1 MLLCR
6 LQSTSLSFTYFIKAR
21 YLMKYHCRLNN
32 VYQLLYTTL
41 PYLIIWRKEERK
53 KVNPN
58 ILHFFPNLIQLLRS
72 LQIYPFFT
80 TRRSPPSY
88 CASPLL
94 VAIVFGKKNKLLRK
108 HAKWTSITARQQ
120 NFLNNVINTIITK
133 QRNDTNTCLCIPK
146 NEFL

>member
-21 YLMKYHCRLNN
+21 YMMKYHCRLNN
-32 VYQLLYTTL
+32 VYQLLYTTF
-41 PYLIIWRKEERK
+41 PYLIIWRKDERK

-88 CASPLL
+88 CASPPL
-94 VAIVFGKKNKLLRK
+94 VAIFFGKKTNCYENTQNKQALQQDNRIFWITLL
-108 HAKWTSITARQQ
+108 TQ
-120 NFLNNVINTIITK
+120 L
-133 QRNDTNTCLCIPK
+133 
-146 NEFL
+146 